1 MRVGWAVPTAV
12 GTRKSWW
19 ARPTLRSRPQKNMFT
34 GIIETT
40 GKVASATTV
49 AGGKRISIDA
59 GLVAE
64 DAKLGASIA
73 INGVCLTITSIE
85 NARLSFDVI
94 TETLDRTNLG
104 SLKTGSRVN
113 LERALKPDSRMDG
126 HFVQGHV
133 DGGASV
139 VKKTT
144 SDKEWVLWLRPDE
157 SVRDFIIPK
166 GSIAIDGISLTI
178 AKVEGNTFSVAIIPT
193 TLAHTNLGERTVG
206 DHVNIESDIIAR
218 TVVSQ
223 LNRLRRSGSE
233 ITVDSLREHGFI

>member
-1 MRVGWAVPTAV
+1 
-12 GTRKSWW
+12 
-19 ARPTLRSRPQKNMFT
+19 MFT
-34 GIIETT
+34 GIIEST
-40 GKVASATTV
+40 GKVASTTTV
-49 AGGKRISIDA
+49 AGGRRITVDS

-73 INGVCLTITSIE
+73 INGVCLTITSID
-85 NARLSFDVI
+85 NTRLSFDVI

-104 SLKTGSRVN
+104 SLKTGSSVN
-113 LERALKPDSRMDG
+113 LERALKPGSRMDG

-133 DGGASV
+133 DGCANV

-157 SVRDFIIPK
+157 NVRDFVIPK

-178 AKVEGNTFSVAIIPT
+178 AKVEGDTFSVAIIPT
-193 TLAHTNLGERTVG
+193 TLAHTNLAERLVG
-206 DHVNIESDIIAR
+206 DWVNIESDIIAR

-223 LNRLRRSGSE
+223 LNRLRGRGAE
-233 ITVDSLREHGFI
+233 ITLDSLREHGFI

>member
-1 MRVGWAVPTAV
+1 
-12 GTRKSWW
+12 
-19 ARPTLRSRPQKNMFT
+19 MFT

-40 GKVASATTV
+40 GKVASTTTV
-49 AGGKRISIDA
+49 AGGRRITIDA

-73 INGVCLTITSIE
+73 INGVCLTITSID
-85 NARLSFDVI
+85 NTRLSFDVI
-94 TETLDRTNLG
+94 TESLDRTNLG
-104 SLKTGSRVN
+104 SLKSGSNVN

-133 DGGASV
+133 DGVASV

-144 SDKEWVLWLRPDE
+144 SEKEWVLWLRPDE
-157 SVRDFIIPK
+157 NVREFVIPK

-178 AKVEGNTFSVAIIPT
+178 AKVDGDTFSVAIIPT
-193 TLAHTNLGERTVG
+193 TLEHTNLSERSVG
-206 DHVNIESDIIAR
+206 DRVNIESDIIAR

-223 LNRLRRSGSE
+223 LNRLRGGGSE
-233 ITVDSLREHGFI
+233 ITMDALREHGFI